1 MLLPPSIAPPCPLTA
16 LLPVKVELLT
26 IREPEFDIAPPS
38 LPALLESNKAL
49 SIVKV
54 PLLLIAPPVPDW
66 IVLLVKIEYFLFSK
80 PLRYLLLPQESH
92 W

>member
-49 SIVKV
+49 SILK
-54 PLLLIAPPVPDW
+54 
-66 IVLLVKIEYFLFSK
+66 YHCC
-80 PLRYLLLPQESH
+80 LLLPQESH